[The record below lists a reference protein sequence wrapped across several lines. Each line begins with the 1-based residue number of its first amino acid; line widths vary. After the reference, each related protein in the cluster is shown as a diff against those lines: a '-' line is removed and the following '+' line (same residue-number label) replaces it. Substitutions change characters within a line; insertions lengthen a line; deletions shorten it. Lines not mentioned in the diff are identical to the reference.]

1 MSSSSLNIEKIK
13 PIKTKEFSTFVL
25 SCLVAFL
32 QASGKT
38 VSLDVL
44 LDIAPIPKSGATEN
58 LLKFIFKR
66 IGISAKSVS
75 YTLVCAGAFEYPIL
89 IKKKSGYFFIV
100 LAELSDDYLLV
111 LPGYKDHPI
120 SYPKVSDIFDD
131 VSQAYVLSLLPYG
144 PARYTFLKQAKLWLI
159 PWCKEYEGSYD
170 STLVAQSDEIF
181 QREKHECRDAVPP
194 EFFSCASLLGSH
206 LSICPTAPLFYGRYR
221 NINLKRGCLFV
232 DYSMVQVA
240 LTSLL
245 DVVMKS
251 KPCNMENRVL
261 FAAKFFTDFLTI
273 HPYHNANR
281 RMGMLLVSKY
291 LKQWGYGLDWSGIS
305 CAEIYYWTRCASR
318 GHFQPMTNGFR
329 KKLMIH

>member
-1 MSSSSLNIEKIK
+1 MTILNFRNIQ
-13 PIKTKEFSTFVL
+13 PVKTKEFSTFIL
-25 SCLVAFL
+25 SCIASFL
-32 QASGKT
+32 QASGKA
-38 VSLDVL
+38 VKLDLL
-44 LDIAPIPKSGATEN
+44 LDIAPIPKLGVSDN

-75 YTLVCAGAFEYPIL
+75 SDEIRSGNFNFPIL

-100 LAELSDDYLLV
+100 LAEINDNYLLV

-131 VSQAYVLSLLPYG
+131 VDQAYVLSLLSYG

-159 PWCKEYEGSYD
+159 PWCQEYEGIYD
-170 STLVAQSDEIF
+170 SALVAQSDEIL
-181 QREKHECRDAVPP
+181 QRERHQCCDAEPL
-194 EFFSCASLLGSH
+194 ESFSCAALLDSH
-206 LSICPTAPLFYGRYR
+206 RSICTSAPLFYGHYR

-232 DYSMVQVA
+232 DFSMVQVA

-245 DVVMKS
+245 DVVTKS
-251 KPCNMENRVL
+251 KPCNMEERVF
-261 FAAKFFTDFLTI
+261 FAAKLLTDFLTI

-291 LKQWGYGLDWSGIS
+291 LKQWGYDLAWSGIS

-318 GHFQPMTNGFR
+318 GHFQPMANGFL
-329 KKLMIH
+329 KNLVIH